1 MKAPQSDLAPP
12 PRLMTAAEVQ
22 QLLGIGRTVLYRLQ
36 RDHGFPDPIRLA
48 TKSVRWRADEVTAW
62 LDSRERVTCDAVAV

>member
-1 MKAPQSDLAPP
+1 MQVPQSEQPP

-22 QLLGIGRTVLYRLQ
+22 QLLGVNRTVLYRLQ
-36 RDHGFPDPIRLA
+36 RDHDFPDPIRLA
-48 TKSVRWRADEVTAW
+48 TKSVRWRADEVSTW